1 MIEITAY
8 AIRAVFKDYAIDD
21 KGLSDV
27 MLADFTVSLLEAISD
42 VFREA
47 VQEAY
52 ELTTDSEPTPAPPW
66 EAREAVREAYE
77 PTMDPVTTPEPSW
90 EAFTMELA
98 LSTSQE
104 RDLAAFAAGL
114 GIDVTHASRG
124 ILDDLYRDWSH
135 GATDTPA

>member
-1 MIEITAY
+1 MIEITAS
-8 AIRAVFKDYAIDD
+8 AIRAVLKDYTIDD

-27 MLADFTVSLLEAISD
+27 MLAALTVSLLEAISD

-47 VQEAY
+47 VREAY
-52 ELTTDSEPTPAPPW
+52 GPTTDSVPTPTPP
-66 EAREAVREAYE
+66 
-77 PTMDPVTTPEPSW
+77 W
-90 EAFTMELA
+90 EAFTMEKA

-135 GATDTPA
+135 GETSTPA